1 MPKRTDINKI
11 LVIGSG
17 PIVVGQAAEFDYAG
31 TQACL
36 ALKEEGYEVVLANS
50 NPATIMTDTSV
61 ADKVY
66 MEPLTLEYL
75 ARICRYERPDAII
88 PGLGGQTGLN
98 LAVQLAKKGVLEE
111 CGIELLGADVKSIEQ
126 AEDRELFKELC
137 ESIGEPVLKSQTIYR
152 IDEALDAAQ
161 KIGYPVVI
169 RPAFTLGGSGGGFA
183 NNPEELRERVKIA
196 LALSPVGQALIEKS
210 VKGFKEIEYEV
221 VRDANDTAI
230 IVCNMENMD
239 PVGIHTGDSIV
250 VAPSQ
255 TMSNKEYHMLR
266 DSALKIIRALK
277 IKGGCNVQF
286 ALDPHSFRYYVIEV
300 NPRVSRSS
308 ALASKAS
315 GYPIARISA
324 KIAVGLNLDEIQL
337 ANTPACF
344 EPALDY
350 VVTKAPRFPFDKFPD
365 AQNTLSTQMK
375 ATGETMS
382 IGRTFEESLLK
393 AIRSLEDG
401 KNHIHME
408 KFDSKNMS
416 VDELIE
422 YIKIGTDDR
431 IYAISQ
437 LLWLGVDC
445 SRICDAT
452 QIDMFFIEKIKKIV
466 NFEKELESNPR
477 SEIHLRAAKQM
488 GFSDSYVA
496 ELWKTTEEEI
506 YRLRQSL
513 NLYPVYK
520 MIDSCSSEF
529 DSYIPYFYSTYAEE
543 NESISTNKKKI
554 IVLGSGPIRIGQGVE
569 FDYSTVHAIHAIREM
584 GYEAIVINNNP
595 ETVSTD
601 YSVADKLYFEPLTTE
616 DVMNVIHHE
625 NPLGVIATLGG
636 QTAVN
641 LVAPL
646 SARGV
651 KIIGADSDAINRAE
665 DRDAFDALI
674 KRLHIPNPKG
684 QAVTK
689 IEEGVE
695 VAKKIGYPV
704 LVRPSFVLG
713 GRAMEI
719 VADEIALRKYL
730 KNAVE
735 VDDDKPVLIDKYITG
750 KEIEVDAIYDGKE
763 VFIPGVMELVERA
776 GVHSGDSTSVYPP
789 FSISEIVKETIADYV
804 RRLGAA
810 VGVVGLFNIQF
821 IVDKKDRVYIIEVNP
836 RASRSVPFL
845 SKSTGYNLVRI
856 ATKAMLGQS
865 LKDQGIASLRPN
877 LKVRWHVKAPAFS
890 FAKLSGMD
898 AYLSPEMK
906 STGEAIGYDMRLNR
920 AFYKALQASGVK
932 MKDYGSVIATIADE
946 DKEEAFPLIER
957 FYKLGFNILATSGT
971 AAFLKRRGI
980 RTRILPKISE
990 GNDEILRLIRTGYV
1004 SYIINTRS
1012 ILSGDQDDDGV
1023 AIRSCAVQNGV
1034 TVFTSLDTARIV
1046 LDVLE
1051 EIIPNISTI

>member
-1 MPKRTDINKI
+1 
-11 LVIGSG
+11 
-17 PIVVGQAAEFDYAG
+17 
-31 TQACL
+31 
-36 ALKEEGYEVVLANS
+36 
-50 NPATIMTDTSV
+50 
-61 ADKVY
+61 
-66 MEPLTLEYL
+66 
-75 ARICRYERPDAII
+75 
-88 PGLGGQTGLN
+88 
-98 LAVQLAKKGVLEE
+98 
-111 CGIELLGADVKSIEQ
+111 
-126 AEDRELFKELC
+126 
-137 ESIGEPVLKSQTIYR
+137 
-152 IDEALDAAQ
+152 
-161 KIGYPVVI
+161 
-169 RPAFTLGGSGGGFA
+169 
-183 NNPEELRERVKIA
+183 
-196 LALSPVGQALIEKS
+196 
-210 VKGFKEIEYEV
+210 
-221 VRDANDTAI
+221 
-230 IVCNMENMD
+230 
-239 PVGIHTGDSIV
+239 
-250 VAPSQ
+250 
-255 TMSNKEYHMLR
+255 
-266 DSALKIIRALK
+266 
-277 IKGGCNVQF
+277 
-286 ALDPHSFRYYVIEV
+286 
-300 NPRVSRSS
+300 
-308 ALASKAS
+308 
-315 GYPIARISA
+315 
-324 KIAVGLNLDEIQL
+324 
-337 ANTPACF
+337 
-344 EPALDY
+344 
-350 VVTKAPRFPFDKFPD
+350 
-365 AQNTLSTQMK
+365 
-375 ATGETMS
+375 
-382 IGRTFEESLLK
+382 
-393 AIRSLEDG
+393 
-401 KNHIHME
+401 
-408 KFDSKNMS
+408 
-416 VDELIE
+416 
-422 YIKIGTDDR
+422 
-431 IYAISQ
+431 
-437 LLWLGVDC
+437 
-445 SRICDAT
+445 
-452 QIDMFFIEKIKKIV
+452 MFFIEKIKKIV

-865 LKDQGIASLRPN
+865 LKEQGIASLRPN